1 MTPKEK
7 AKQLVKMF
15 QFETD
20 INEII
25 AKFNTHKAK
34 GCAVIAVDVLI
45 EQCDDSR
52 EYWQQVKQEIE
63 KL

>member
-7 AKQLVKMF
+7 AKELVKMF
-15 QFETD
+15 QFKTE
-20 INEII
+20 INKII
-25 AKFNTHKAK
+25 PNFNTYKAIE
-34 GCAVIAVDVLI
+34 CALIAVDVLI

-52 EYWQQVKQEIE
+52 EYWNEVKHEIE